1 MLGNGQVNW
10 KLYWQTFRNVFLGML
25 EKPMW
30 LLLIV
35 SLCVMSLVYVRPS
48 LWDLPVA
55 VIDQDNSH
63 ASRALIR
70 HIDSTAKVETQSYN
84 NLGDARRDMLQREI
98 FAIIIVPMGFEKHLL
113 NGQNVT
119 VPVYGDA
126 TNRLANGQI
135 QQDLALAYQQLLSE
149 YNGVL
154 LLKAGFSIEQVKI
167 LLQPIRGETIGL
179 FNPGVSYAAIVF
191 PGLLVM
197 LLQHSLLIA
206 CIRASIAIRGTPKGN
221 PPLPVYLGA
230 LSALIP
236 IWLFLSVIFF
246 VLWPWVL
253 GYRQDAPIYL
263 VLLLTFPFLLA
274 VLGLGKLV
282 TECLRSVEMIYLTLA
297 FITTPIFYISG
308 TIWPLQAMPDWVR
321 VVSSALPSTWATKAI
336 AGVNQMGL
344 SLHSVFQDIGMMLLL
359 GVMYM
364 ILGIFVGM
372 LRNGEWRDT
381 GQRIKRFLP
390 TRGKTEQAD
399 S

>member
-1 MLGNGQVNW
+1 MADNNGRVNW
-10 KLYWQTFRNVFLGML
+10 TLYWQTFRNVFLGML
-25 EKPMW
+25 EKPLW
-30 LLLIV
+30 LLLII
-35 SLCVMSLVYVRPS
+35 SLCIMSLVYVRPS

-55 VIDQDNSH
+55 VIDQDHSH
-63 ASRALIR
+63 MSWALIR
-70 HIDSTAKVETQSYN
+70 RIDSTAKVEVKGYN
-84 NLGDARRDMLQREI
+84 NLDNARQDMLLRKI
-98 FAIIIVPMGFEKHLL
+98 FAIIIVPVDFEKHLL
-113 NGQNVT
+113 SGINVT

-149 YNGVL
+149 FNGAL
-154 LLKAGFSIEQVKI
+154 LLKAGFSTEQVKL

-179 FNPGVSYAAIVF
+179 FNPGISYAAIVF

-206 CIRASIAIRGTPKGN
+206 SIRVSVAIRGTPKGK

-263 VLLLTFPFLLA
+263 LLLLTFPFLLA

-308 TIWPLQAMPDWVR
+308 TIWPIQAMPDWVR
-321 VVSSALPSTWATKAI
+321 MISSALPSTWATKAI
-336 AGVNQMGL
+336 AGINQMGL
-344 SLHSVFQDIGMMLLL
+344 PLHSVFKDIGMMLLL
-359 GVMYM
+359 GVIYM
-364 ILGIFVGM
+364 ILGILVGM
-372 LRNGEWRDT
+372 LRNGELRGVT
-381 GQRIKRFLP
+381 QRIKRFFIH
-390 TRGKTEQAD
+390 D
-399 S
+399 

>member
-1 MLGNGQVNW
+1 MVSNGQTNW
-10 KLYWQTFRNVFLGML
+10 ALYWQTLRGVFLGML

-30 LLLIV
+30 LLLMV
-35 SLCVMSLVYVRPS
+35 SLCVMSLVYIRPS
-48 LWDLPVA
+48 VWDLPIA
-55 VIDQDNSH
+55 VIDNDHSY
-63 ASRALIR
+63 ASRTLIR
-70 HIDSTAKVETQSYN
+70 NINAMPKVAPKIYN
-84 NLGDARRDMLQREI
+84 NLDNARRDMLQRTI
-98 FAIIIVPMGFEKHLL
+98 FAIIIVPVDFEKRLL
-113 NGQNVT
+113 SGQNVT

-135 QQDLALAYQQLLSE
+135 QHDLALAYQQLLSE
-149 YNGVL
+149 YNGKL
-154 LLKAGFSIEQVKI
+154 LLQSGFSIEQVKT
-167 LLQPIRGETIGL
+167 LLQPIRSETIGL
-179 FNPGVSYAAIVF
+179 FNPGVSYAAIIF

-197 LLQHSLLIA
+197 LLQHSLLVA
-206 CIRASIAIRGTPKGN
+206 CVRVSISLRETPKGN
-221 PPLPVYLGA
+221 PPLPVYLGT

-246 VLWPWVL
+246 ILWPWIL

-321 VVSSALPSTWATKAI
+321 VISSALPSTWATKAI
-336 AGVNQMGL
+336 AGVNQMEL
-344 SLHSVFQDIGMMLLL
+344 PLHNVYKDIGMMLLL

-364 ILGIFVGM
+364 VLGILIGM
-372 LRNGEWRDT
+372 LRNKEFSCII
-381 GQRIKRFLP
+381 QRIKQFF
-390 TRGKTEQAD
+390 
-399 S
+399 SS

>member
-1 MLGNGQVNW
+1 MADNNGRVNW
-10 KLYWQTFRNVFLGML
+10 TLYWQTFRNVFLGML
-25 EKPMW
+25 EKPLW
-30 LLLIV
+30 LLLII
-35 SLCVMSLVYVRPS
+35 SLCIMSLVYVRPS

-55 VIDQDNSH
+55 VIDQDHSH
-63 ASRALIR
+63 MSRALIR
-70 HIDSTAKVETQSYN
+70 RIDSTAKVEVKGYN
-84 NLGDARRDMLQREI
+84 NLDNARQDMLLRKI
-98 FAIIIVPMGFEKHLL
+98 FAIIIVPVDFEKHLL
-113 NGQNVT
+113 SGINVT

-149 YNGVL
+149 FNGAL
-154 LLKAGFSIEQVKI
+154 LLKAGFSTEQVKL

-179 FNPGVSYAAIVF
+179 FNPGISYAAIVF

-206 CIRASIAIRGTPKGN
+206 SIRVSVAIRGTPKGK

-263 VLLLTFPFLLA
+263 LLLLTFPFLLA

-308 TIWPLQAMPDWVR
+308 TIWPIQAMPDWVR
-321 VVSSALPSTWATKAI
+321 MISSALPSTWATKAI
-336 AGVNQMGL
+336 AGINQMGL
-344 SLHSVFQDIGMMLLL
+344 PLHSVFKDIGMMLLL
-359 GVMYM
+359 GVIYM
-364 ILGIFVGM
+364 ILGILVGM
-372 LRNGEWRDT
+372 LRNGELRGVT
-381 GQRIKRFLP
+381 QRIKRFFIH
-390 TRGKTEQAD
+390 D
-399 S
+399 